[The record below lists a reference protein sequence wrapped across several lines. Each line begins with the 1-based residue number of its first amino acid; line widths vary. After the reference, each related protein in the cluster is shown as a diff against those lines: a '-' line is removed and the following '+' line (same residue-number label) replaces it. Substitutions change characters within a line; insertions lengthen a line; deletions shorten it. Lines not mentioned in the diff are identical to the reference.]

1 MWSKTSRGGKQGP
14 SPLTR
19 GKLAEDRH
27 NVLHLGTIPAHAGE
41 TDSHL
46 GTRIEHGDHPRSRG
60 GNRAMPSGTSFQPGP
75 SPLTRGKPGLESGRA
90 EHQRTIPAHAGE
102 TGLLDELDAA
112 NTDHP
117 RSRGGNAL
125 QATSAAR
132 SRGPS
137 PLTRGK
143 PLLISPAN
151 GESGTIPA
159 HAGETLVQ
167 GVVKFLRRDH
177 PRSRGGNGCYNR
189 APFKEAGPSPL
200 TRGKRKPEPINNIRI
215 RTIPAHAGET
225 RWERIPPRA
234 CWDHPRSR
242 GGNLG
247 SNAQVPNHMGPSPL
261 TRGKHPRSSRPDADA
276 GTIPAHA
283 GETCRRAWISGDR
296 GDHPRSRGGNVSSH
310 SRTGSM

>member
-177 PRSRGGNGCYNR
+177 PRSRGGNAR
-189 APFKEAGPSPL
+189 AGRRQVLAPGPSPL
-200 TRGKRKPEPINNIRI
+200 TRGKRLLQQG
-215 RTIPAHAGET
+215 ALQ
-225 RWERIPPRA
+225 
-234 CWDHPRSR
+234 
-242 GGNLG
+242 GG
-247 SNAQVPNHMGPSPL
+247 
-261 TRGKHPRSSRPDADA
+261 

-283 GETCRRAWISGDR
+283 GETKARADQQHPDK
-296 GDHPRSRGGNVSSH
+296 DHPRSRGGNPVGTDTAKSVLGPSPLTRGKPGQQRPGTQPH
-310 SRTGSM
+310 GTIPAHAGETSAIFSA